1 MKFLNKFQMK
11 QKRQVSA
18 EDLLQMIIKIE
29 KNIIETMID
38 TIEIVIQAEINTIQ
52 DEMINTDLVIED
64 DFN

>member
-29 KNIIETMID
+29 NNIIETMID
-38 TIEIVIQAEINTIQ
+38 TREIVILAEINTIQ

>member
-1 MKFLNKFQMK
+1 MKNSNKFQMK

-38 TIEIVIQAEINTIQ
+38 TIEIVILAEINTIQ

>member
-1 MKFLNKFQMK
+1 MKFLHKFQMK

-38 TIEIVIQAEINTIQ
+38 TREIVILAEINTIQ
-52 DEMINTDLVIED
+52 GEMINTDLVIED

>member
-38 TIEIVIQAEINTIQ
+38 TREIVILAEINTIQ
-52 DEMINTDLVIED
+52 GEMINTDLVIED

>member
-38 TIEIVIQAEINTIQ
+38 TIEIVILAEINTIQ